1 MRRLTAI
8 VSGKV
13 QQVGYRSRVLA
24 AARTLDITGYV
35 MNLPDGGVKINA
47 EGDEVDLDR
56 FLRSVKIKNTLIRV
70 SDICTEYSEPKG
82 CYDSFYK
89 ITGEGET
96 DARLDTAANYLKE
109 LIVAVREGFS
119 GVNSKLDTII
129 VGQTDLAERIEAG
142 QEKLAERIE
151 AGQEKL
157 AERFEAGQEKL
168 AERIE
173 AGQEILAERFEVS
186 LENVAERLEAGLANG
201 LEAGQA
207 NLADKIEESGE
218 RIASEVHGLR
228 SDLKERFDDRLVRI
242 EGDVAE
248 IKARMGD

>member
-1 MRRLTAI
+1 MRRLTAF
-8 VSGKV
+8 VSVKV

-35 MNLPDGGVKINA
+35 MNLPDGRVKINA

-56 FLRSVKIKNTLIRV
+56 FLRSVRIENTLIHV

-96 DARLDTAANYLKE
+96 DARLDTAAHYLKE

-129 VGQTDLAERIEAG
+129 VGQADLAEGQRNLAEKFDTGMENLAQRLEAG
-142 QEKLAERIE
+142 QE
-151 AGQEKL
+151 
-157 AERFEAGQEKL
+157 
-168 AERIE
+168 
-173 AGQEILAERFEVS
+173 
-186 LENVAERLEAGLANG
+186 
-201 LEAGQA
+201 
-207 NLADKIEESGE
+207 NLADKVEESGE
-218 RIASEVHGLR
+218 RIVSEVHGLR
-228 SDLKERFDDRLVRI
+228 SDLEARDDRLGRI

-248 IKARMGD
+248 VKARMQD

>member
-1 MRRLTAI
+1 MRRLTAF

-24 AARTLDITGYV
+24 AARALDITGYV
-35 MNLPDGGVKINA
+35 MNLPDGTVKINA
-47 EGDEVDLDR
+47 EGDEVDLER
-56 FLRSVKIKNTLIRV
+56 FLRSVKIENTLIHV
-70 SDICTEYSEPKG
+70 SGICAEYSEPKG
-82 CYDSFYK
+82 CYDNFHK

-129 VGQTDLAERIEAG
+129 VGQADLAEGQRDLAVRLEASQEKLAERLEASQEKLAVRLEAS

-157 AERFEAGQEKL
+157 AERLEA
-168 AERIE
+168 
-173 AGQEILAERFEVS
+173 S
-186 LENVAERLEAGLANG
+186 LENVAERLEAGQ
-201 LEAGQA
+201 EK
-207 NLADKIEESGE
+207 LADKVEESSE
-218 RIASEVHGLR
+218 RIVSEVHGLR
-228 SDLKERFDDRLVRI
+228 SDLGARDDRLVRI

-248 IKARMGD
+248 IKARMGP

>member
-1 MRRLTAI
+1 MRRLTAH

-24 AARTLDITGYV
+24 AARALDITGYV
-35 MNLPDGGVKINA
+35 MNLPDGTVKINA

-56 FLRSVKIKNTLIRV
+56 FLRSVKIENTLIHV

-82 CYDSFYK
+82 CYDNFYK

-96 DARLDTAANYLKE
+96 DARLDTAAHYLKE

-129 VGQTDLAERIEAG
+129 VGQADLAEGQRDLAERLEAS
-142 QEKLAERIE
+142 QEKLAERLE
-151 AGQEKL
+151 A
-157 AERFEAGQEKL
+157 
-168 AERIE
+168 
-173 AGQEILAERFEVS
+173 S
-186 LENVAERLEAGLANG
+186 LENVAERLEAGQEKLAKRFETSLASG

-207 NLADKIEESGE
+207 NLADKVEESGE

-248 IKARMGD
+248 IKARMGP